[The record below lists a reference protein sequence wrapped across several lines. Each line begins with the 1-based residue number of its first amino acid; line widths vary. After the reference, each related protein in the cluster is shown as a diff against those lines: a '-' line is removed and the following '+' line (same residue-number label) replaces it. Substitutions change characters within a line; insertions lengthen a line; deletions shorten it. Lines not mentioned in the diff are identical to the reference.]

1 MIRSVL
7 FKLLRL
13 AIAPIISISMV
24 VTASAGAI
32 ASTSSPQWSLVMR
45 VSSTS
50 GGGSSSSGA
59 SCGMIQIGGCAQLTG
74 GNNLGSGPSALKQ
87 RSTSN
92 WCQHLGYCSGSG
104 TNSGGQ
110 SGTSGGTQ
118 ATPCNRFMCSHGTSG
133 SSGSSTNST
142 PTPSGNSN
150 PTPTNNTPTPTNN
163 TPTPTNNTPTPPPA
177 VQVPPGSHCVSYIP
191 NTSTCNGTA
200 PTNNTPTPPPAV
212 QVPPGSHC
220 VSYIPNTSTCNGTAP
235 GASGGGGNGGSP
247 PTTVCQPHY
256 SSWGGGSFTWNSSIP
271 LGKSDLP
278 TIQNISEY
286 PSTSVWV
293 NTPIEY
299 GVTGIYTPSSLPSPG
314 SQTISGGSSNGCGS
328 NSSWSDTLTVSN
340 VQISNATLVSTKSEL
355 VNTSTGATISGTSC
369 STPQTATLSPTSA
382 GFPNYSTDPQAYASF
397 FAGKSICYLNPFS
410 SSLDSWASSGNS
422 ASLVLT
428 PYWSGTITYDYSING
443 GGNTQV
449 TQTFSDVAGYSYS
462 TQPVPVKY
470 VAGVA

>member
-1 MIRSVL
+1 MIRSIL

-13 AIAPIISISMV
+13 AVAPIISIAMV
-24 VTASAGAI
+24 VTVSAGVI
-32 ASTSSPQWSLVMR
+32 ASTASPQWSLVMR
-45 VSSTS
+45 VASTS

-59 SCGMIQIGGCAQLTG
+59 SCGMIQIGGCATLTG
-74 GNNLGSGPSALKQ
+74 GNNLGSGQSASQ
-87 RSTSN
+87 QMSTTN
-92 WCQHLGYCSGSG
+92 QCIRLGYCSKSSSPAA
-104 TNSGGQ
+104 TSSGG
-110 SGTSGGTQ
+110 
-118 ATPCNRFMCSHGTSG
+118 ATANPCNYARCGRQTSG

-163 TPTPTNNTPTPPPA
+163 TPTPPPA

-191 NTSTCNGTA
+191 
-200 PTNNTPTPPPAV
+200 
-212 QVPPGSHC
+212 
-220 VSYIPNTSTCNGTAP
+220 YTSTCNGTAP

>member
-59 SCGMIQIGGCAQLTG
+59 SCGMIYVSGCAQLTG

-150 PTPTNNTPTPTNN
+150 PTPTNNTPT
-163 TPTPTNNTPTPPPA
+163 
-177 VQVPPGSHCVSYIP
+177 
-191 NTSTCNGTA
+191 

>member
-1 MIRSVL
+1 MIRSAL

-13 AIAPIISISMV
+13 AVAPIISIAMV
-24 VTASAGAI
+24 VTASAGVI
-32 ASTSSPQWSLVMR
+32 ASTASPQWSLVMR
-45 VSSTS
+45 VGNTS
-50 GGGSSSSGA
+50 GGGSSSS
-59 SCGMIQIGGCAQLTG
+59 SSSGG
-74 GNNLGSGPSALKQ
+74 SALVDMSGTNQ
-87 RSTSN
+87 CIR
-92 WCQHLGYCSGSG
+92 LGYCSG
-104 TNSGGQ
+104 GGSNNTTTTP
-110 SGTSGGTQ
+110 SGTSGYTG
-118 ATPCNRFMCSHGTSG
+118 ATPCNRIRCSHGTSG
-133 SSGSSTNST
+133 SSGSGTTST
-142 PTPSGNSN
+142 PTGNS
-150 PTPTNNTPTPTNN
+150 PTPTGNS
-163 TPTPTNNTPTPPPA
+163 PTPPPA
-177 VQVPPGSHCVSYIP
+177 VPVPTGTHCVSYIP
-191 NTSTCNGTA
+191 YTAICNGTA
-200 PTNNTPTPPPAV
+200 P
-212 QVPPGSHC
+212 
-220 VSYIPNTSTCNGTAP
+220 NG
-235 GASGGGGNGGSP
+235 GGGGNGGNGGSP

-369 STPQTATLSPTSA
+369 STPQIATLSPTSA

-397 FAGKSICYLNPFS
+397 FAGKSICYLNPFG

-422 ASLVLT
+422 AQLVLT
-428 PYWSGTITYDYSING
+428 PYWSGTITYDYSTNG
-443 GGNTQV
+443 GANTQV
-449 TQTFSDVAGYSYS
+449 TQTFTDMAGYSYS

>member
-92 WCQHLGYCSGSG
+92 WCTHLGYCSGSG

-150 PTPTNNTPTPTNN
+150 PTPTNNTPT
-163 TPTPTNNTPTPPPA
+163 
-177 VQVPPGSHCVSYIP
+177 
-191 NTSTCNGTA
+191 